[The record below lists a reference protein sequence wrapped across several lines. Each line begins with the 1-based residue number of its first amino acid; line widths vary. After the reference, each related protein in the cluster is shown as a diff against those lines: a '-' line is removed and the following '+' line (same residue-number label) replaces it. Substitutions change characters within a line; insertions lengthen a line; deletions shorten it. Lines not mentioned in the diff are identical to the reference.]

1 MSYLPRA
8 DSVLCKQLRSGAEC
22 CAAEARITNERLRTA
37 AAFVS
42 SAMQALAGESFSHR
56 CVAES
61 VPSAASSARVLI
73 LARLPTA
80 GAEHG
85 IDWLD
90 RSLLVTRHVSFVSFV
105 SFAPLSLPTA
115 GATPHGRVWRGS
127 CAE

>member
-1 MSYLPRA
+1 MSYLPGA

-37 AAFVS
+37 AGFVS
-42 SAMQALAGESFSHR
+42 SAMQALAGKSFSH
-56 CVAES
+56 VAS
-61 VPSAASSARVLI
+61 LRVCHPLQAARVLI